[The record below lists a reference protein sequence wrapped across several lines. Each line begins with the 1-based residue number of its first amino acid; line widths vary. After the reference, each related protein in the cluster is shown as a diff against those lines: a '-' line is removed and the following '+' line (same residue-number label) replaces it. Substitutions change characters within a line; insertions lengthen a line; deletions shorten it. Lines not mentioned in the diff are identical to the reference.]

1 MKIALINENSQAA
14 KNGLIEAAL
23 KKVVEPMGHEV
34 VNYGMYAADDKAQLT
49 YVQCG
54 ILAAILL
61 NSGAADYVITGCG
74 TGEGA
79 MLALNSFPGVICGHV
94 EDPVDAYTFAHVNDG
109 NAVAMP
115 FAKGFGW
122 GGELNLEYCFEKLF
136 GFGHGQGY
144 PKERVEPEQRNK
156 KILDGVR
163 AATFKPL
170 IECLQSIDQD
180 LLKGAI
186 AGEKFRELFFASC
199 KDDALAA
206 YVKSLLE
213 SLKAGPCRAAAKVFC
228 RTAGVCCEK
237 RQNCLGALDSLSK
250 AFYTRAI
257 ESKGADGATSVSAFP
272 VFAGPRAP
280 CAPREIEGPR
290 RHCFRRGYANRG
302 AYSTAGQTV
311 SSGRETGKV
320 GG

>member
-14 KNGLIEAAL
+14 KNGIIEAAL

-34 VNYGMYAADDKAQLT
+34 VNYGMYSAEDANSLT

-79 MLALNSFPGVICGHV
+79 MLACNSFPGVICGHV

-109 NAVAMP
+109 NCVALP

-144 PKERVEPEQRNK
+144 PKERREPEMRNK
-156 KILDGVR
+156 GILDEVR
-163 AATFKPL
+163 KVTLKPL
-170 IECLQSIDQD
+170 VEGLKAIDQD
-180 LLKGAI
+180 LLKGALK
-186 AGEKFRELFFASC
+186 GENFKEYFLRDA
-199 KDDALAA
+199 KDAEIIE
-206 YVKSLLE
+206 YVKTL
-213 SLKAGPCRAAAKVFC
+213 V
-228 RTAGVCCEK
+228 
-237 RQNCLGALDSLSK
+237 
-250 AFYTRAI
+250 
-257 ESKGADGATSVSAFP
+257 
-272 VFAGPRAP
+272 
-280 CAPREIEGPR
+280 
-290 RHCFRRGYANRG
+290 
-302 AYSTAGQTV
+302 
-311 SSGRETGKV
+311 
-320 GG
+320 

>member
-14 KNGLIEAAL
+14 KNGIIETAL

-34 VNYGMYAADDKAQLT
+34 VNYGMYAADDAAQLT

-122 GGELNLEYCFEKLF
+122 GGELNLESAS
-136 GFGHGQGY
+136 
-144 PKERVEPEQRNK
+144 RNCSASAT
-156 KILDGVR
+156 VR
-163 AATFKPL
+163 ATPRSAW
-170 IECLQSIDQD
+170 
-180 LLKGAI
+180 
-186 AGEKFRELFFASC
+186 
-199 KDDALAA
+199 
-206 YVKSLLE
+206 
-213 SLKAGPCRAAAKVFC
+213 
-228 RTAGVCCEK
+228 
-237 RQNCLGALDSLSK
+237 SLSS
-250 AFYTRAI
+250 ATRR
-257 ESKGADGATSVSAFP
+257 SW
-272 VFAGPRAP
+272 
-280 CAPREIEGPR
+280 
-290 RHCFRRGYANRG
+290 
-302 AYSTAGQTV
+302 TACV
-311 SSGRETGKV
+311 PLPSSR
-320 GG
+320 

>member
-14 KNGLIEAAL
+14 KNGIIEAAL

-34 VNYGMYAADDKAQLT
+34 VNYGMYAADDAAQLT

-61 NSGAADYVITGCG
+61 NSGAADYVQSPAAHRRGCHAG
-74 TGEGA
+74 SEQ
-79 MLALNSFPGVICGHV
+79 LPRRDLRPCGG
-94 EDPVDAYTFAHVNDG
+94 PCGCLSFAHVNDG

-170 IECLQSIDQD
+170 IECLKSIDQD
-180 LLKGAI
+180 LLKGAV
-186 AGEKFRELFFASC
+186 AGAKFSELFFASC
-199 KDDALAA
+199 KDEELAA
-206 YVKSLLE
+206 YVKTLL
-213 SLKAGPCRAAAKVFC
+213 
-228 RTAGVCCEK
+228 
-237 RQNCLGALDSLSK
+237 
-250 AFYTRAI
+250 
-257 ESKGADGATSVSAFP
+257 
-272 VFAGPRAP
+272 
-280 CAPREIEGPR
+280 
-290 RHCFRRGYANRG
+290 
-302 AYSTAGQTV
+302 
-311 SSGRETGKV
+311 
-320 GG
+320 